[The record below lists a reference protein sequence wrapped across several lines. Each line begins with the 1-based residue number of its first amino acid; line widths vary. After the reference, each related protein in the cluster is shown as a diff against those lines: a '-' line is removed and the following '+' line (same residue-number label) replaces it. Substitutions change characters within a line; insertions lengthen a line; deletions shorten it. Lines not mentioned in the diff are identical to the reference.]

1 MAYEFGDLDATIA
14 AAAGEDVMLF
24 SELRQ
29 AFASSLGTQVD
40 LLKRSRCDG
49 NWQMS
54 ALRIKGLA
62 ASFHADPLIGLAEQ
76 ALTAAPGDPV
86 AVRRIQGWLDEFSA
100 GASATRPENAAR
112 ANA

>member
-1 MAYEFGDLDATIA
+1 MAYEVGDLNATLA
-14 AAAGEDVMLF
+14 AAAGEDAALF
-24 SELRQ
+24 VELRQ
-29 AFASSLGTQVD
+29 AFVESLATQVD

-62 ASFHADPLIGLAEQ
+62 ASFHAAPLIALAEQ
-76 ALTAAPGDPV
+76 ALVAAPGDPV
-86 AVRRIQGWLDEFSA
+86 AARQIQNWLSDFSA
-100 GASATRPENAAR
+100 GSAGAYAEGADP